1 MATPTDLLDPRT
13 AYRALRDQLG
23 SIRRVY
29 LARPAV
35 PRLEDLEGRS
45 DVVALIHGFFQTPN
59 IWDVMEDRLG
69 HDGFGV
75 VTFHLAGLL
84 GRFNTRRVD
93 ECARTVGRALRDL
106 AAEHPDLRIHVVGH
120 SKGGIIARRFVQ
132 HQGGDEVVTSLTTL
146 GTPHHG
152 TPLAAIGMAV
162 MGFGTLRS
170 SARELMPGSQ
180 MIEALGRDTF
190 PAHIPLTSVYSTS
203 DVVTPARSARLRP
216 RPGEEHHLTNV
227 EVRKVGHSELVWD
240 AGVYRIVREHIEQA
254 SEVAEQRA
262 ATAEASALAL
272 AAPLRPCPIEG
283 VLAAHASRLAAK

>member
-13 AYRALRDQLG
+13 AYSALRDQLG

-35 PRLEDLEGRS
+35 PKLDSLEGRT

-59 IWDVMEDRLG
+59 IWDVMEDRLR

-93 ECARTVGRALRDL
+93 ESARTVGRAVSEI
-106 AAEHPDLRIHVVGH
+106 AAEHPNLRIHLVGH

-132 HQGGDEVVTSLTTL
+132 HLGGDACVTSVITL

-152 TPLAAIGMAV
+152 TPLAAVGMALL
-162 MGFGTLRS
+162 GFGPS
-170 SARELMPGSQ
+170 SARDLMPGSAVL
-180 MIEALGRDTF
+180 ESLGRDTF
-190 PAHIPLTSVYSTS
+190 PAHVPLTSVYSTH
-203 DVVTPARSARLRP
+203 DVVTPSWSAQLRP
-216 RPGEEHHLTNV
+216 RPGEEHHLENV
-227 EVRKVGHSELVWD
+227 EVKKVGHSELVWD
-240 AGVYRIVREHIEQA
+240 AGVYRTVRERIE
-254 SEVAEQRA
+254 RA
-262 ATAEASALAL
+262 AALAEERSTGPAEL
-272 AAPLRPCPIEG
+272 PRCPMED
-283 VLAAHASRLAAK
+283 VLTSSGLPSIRQLAAK